1 MAAVIVEEVG
11 IEGVVTVVPPDCI
24 LFKTDAERL
33 GMEVGQQAQRISE
46 TVGLKERRVVST
58 GVTAL
63 DLGELACIELIKGL
77 NTNST
82 DIGFMIFVTQTP
94 DHRQPCNAA
103 ILHGRLGLDNSVGAL
118 DINLGC
124 SGYVYGLY
132 LAASMIKSL
141 GKDVLLVVGD
151 TLSTQVNPLDRSAS
165 ILFGD
170 AASATLLSVRENEK
184 MYFDMCTDGAS
195 FQSIIVPAGASRM
208 PSSYETGVDR
218 EEEEGNIRA
227 LDDLKVVGGEVFN
240 FAVRTQPKAI
250 KKLLE
255 FSEKSLEEVDMFF
268 FHQANKYI
276 LRTIAKR
283 LSVPN
288 AKVPDSIITRYGNQS
303 SASIPCTINETIDA
317 DGQQR
322 LSVLS
327 GFGVG
332 LSWASVLCN
341 LDLKYCPSPIN
352 LSKTN

>member
-1 MAAVIVEEVG
+1 MAAVIVEDVG
-11 IEGVVTVVPPDCI
+11 IKGIVTVVPPDCI
-24 LFKTDAERL
+24 LFKTDAKRL
-33 GMEVGQQAQRISE
+33 GIEEGQAQRISE
-46 TVGLKERRVVST
+46 TIGLKERRVVST

-63 DLGELACIELIKGL
+63 DLGELACIDLIKGL
-77 NTNST
+77 DTNLS
-82 DIGFMIFVTQTP
+82 DIGFIIFVTQTP

-124 SGYVYGLY
+124 SGYIYGLY
-132 LAASMIKSL
+132 LATSMIKSL

-170 AASATLLSVRENEK
+170 ASSATLLSAKENEK
-184 MYFDMCTDGAS
+184 MYFDMCTDGAN

-208 PSSYETGVDR
+208 PSSFETGIDK
-218 EEEEGNIRA
+218 EDDEGNIRA
-227 LDDLKVVGGEVFN
+227 LDDLKMVGGEVFN
-240 FAVRTQPKAI
+240 FAVRTEPKAI
-250 KKLLE
+250 KELLK
-255 FSEKSLEEVDMFF
+255 FSKKSIEEIDMFF

-283 LSVPN
+283 LSIPN
-288 AKVPDSIITRYGNQS
+288 AKVPDSIITKYGNQS
-303 SASIPCTINETIDA
+303 SASIPCAINETIDA
-317 DGQQR
+317 DGLQR

-332 LSWASVLCN
+332 LSWASVICN
-341 LDLKYCPSPIN
+341 LDLKYCPSTIN
-352 LSKTN
+352 WRKKNE